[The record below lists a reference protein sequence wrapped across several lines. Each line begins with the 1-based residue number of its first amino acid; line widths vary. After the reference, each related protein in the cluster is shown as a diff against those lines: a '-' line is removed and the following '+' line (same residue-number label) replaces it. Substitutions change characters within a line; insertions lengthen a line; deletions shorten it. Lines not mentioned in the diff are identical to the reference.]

1 MKKTFIITLICTMA
15 IEVNA
20 QINARLFRESDVS
33 ETMITFVYAGDIW
46 TVSKSGGVATK
57 LSSPTG
63 NEKFPKFSPDGSQIA
78 FTANYD
84 GNWDVY
90 VIPTTGGLPKRLTS
104 HGGYDEVVD
113 WHPDG
118 SKILFTSSRASGRQ
132 RFSQF
137 FEISSEG
144 GQPQKL
150 AIPYGSLGSYSSDGT
165 KLAFN
170 FKSRINRTWKRYKG
184 GWAPDIWTYDLAS
197 NTSANI
203 TNNASSD
210 EFPMWA
216 GDKIFYSSDNGSN
229 SRYNLWMYDTN
240 TGANTQITNYTE
252 YDVHYPSLGP
262 KDIIYENEG
271 KLYLMDLATQQSREV
286 KVTVITD
293 QITLAEKRVAV
304 GDNMQW
310 YDISPDG
317 KRLII
322 SARGDVFSIP
332 AENGITRNLTNSD
345 GANDR
350 TPSWSPDGKKI
361 AYWSDQSGEYQLII
375 HDTQTDETDQV
386 TSYTSGFKYALFWS
400 PDSKKVAF
408 VNQAMEMSYFDLIT
422 KQTTKIDQGLY
433 MFHGPLSNYTF
444 SWSSDS
450 KWIAYSKE
458 NTNRNSSI
466 HLFNTSSK
474 VSTRVTSE
482 FYNDFSPTFDP
493 DNNYLFFLTNRNIRP
508 LYSDLDNTF
517 IYPNSTMIA
526 AVPLT
531 SAADH
536 LLAPKNDEVEVKKDE
551 KEDAKDESKKKDKKK
566 KDDNKPEES
575 SVKIDFIGFENRI
588 TLLPVDGG
596 NYGGLEAVSGK
607 VVFMHYPNTG
617 SASRSSSLEYY
628 DIEDREVKTIMD
640 NANGFEIAANGKK
653 VAVSSRGKVAVVNI
667 AEGQK
672 MDKPVDMSNA
682 SMTIKPMNE
691 WKQLFQESWRLQ
703 RDYFY
708 DADMHGVDWELV
720 GKQYEKLIEQ
730 CVTRW
735 DVGFVLGE
743 LIGELNASHTYRG
756 GGDLERSKNVNV
768 GYLGIDWAQKNG
780 AHQVGRIIRGAAW
793 DAEVKSPLDE
803 VGVGVKAGDYILA
816 VNGIP
821 MNGSK
826 SPYDAFQGMANQTV
840 ELTVNNTASITNA
853 RKVLVKTLRSE
864 SRLRHLEW
872 IEANRKK
879 VEEATGGKAGY
890 IYVRSTGIDG
900 QNELIRQFTGQL
912 HKEALIVDERFN
924 SGGQIPDRFIEMLDR
939 KPLAYWAVRDGETW
953 SWPPSGNFGPKTMLI
968 NGWSGS
974 GGDAFP
980 DYFRKAGL
988 GPLIGTRTWGGL
1000 IGISGAPSLID
1011 GGNVTVPTF
1020 RMYDPSGEWFKEGY
1034 GVDPDMEVKENP
1046 GQLAQGNDAQLQ
1058 KAIEYINEQLANYN
1072 GKPNPPAK
1080 EDR

>member
-1 MKKTFIITLICTMA
+1 MKKLLLCTFLTTLIGME
-15 IEVNA
+15 IHA
-20 QINARLFRESDVS
+20 QINARMFREPDVS
-33 ETMITFVYAGDIW
+33 ETMIAFVYAGDIW
-46 TVSKSGGVATK
+46 TVSKSGGMATK

-63 NEKFPKFSPDGSQIA
+63 EEKFPKFSPDGSQIA

-90 VIPTTGGLPKRLTS
+90 VIPTSGGLPKRLTS
-104 HGGYDEVVD
+104 HGGFDQVID

-137 FEISSEG
+137 FEISKDG

-150 AIPYGSLGSYSSDGT
+150 ALPYGSLGSYSPDGS

-184 GWAPDIWTYDLAS
+184 GWAPDIWTYDLTS
-197 NTSANI
+197 NTSVNI

-216 GDKIFYSSDNGSN
+216 GDKIFYSSDNGPN
-229 SRYNLWMYDTN
+229 TRYNLWMYDTSN
-240 TGANTQITNYTE
+240 GTNSQITNYSE
-252 YDVHYPSLGP
+252 YDIHYPSLGP
-262 KDIIYENEG
+262 SDIVYENEG
-271 KLYLMDLATQQSREV
+271 KLYLMDIASQQSQEV
-286 KVTVITD
+286 RVNVVTD
-293 QITLAEKRVAV
+293 QLALAEKRVNV
-304 GDNMQW
+304 GNNMSW
-310 YDISPDG
+310 YDVSPDG

-322 SARGDVFSIP
+322 AARGDVFSLP
-332 AENGITRNLTNSD
+332 AEDGVTLNLTTSD
-345 GANDR
+345 NANDR

-361 AYWSDQSGEYQLII
+361 AYWSDASGEYQLMI
-375 HDTQTDETDQV
+375 HDTQTGKKDQV

-408 VNQAMEMSYFDLIT
+408 VNQAMEMNYFDL
-422 KQTTKIDQGLY
+422 KSRQTTKIDQGLF
-433 MFHGPLSNYTF
+433 MFHGPLSGYTF

-458 NTNRNSSI
+458 NLNRNSSI
-466 HLFNTSSK
+466 HLFNTETK
-474 VSTRVTSE
+474 VSTRVTSD
-482 FYNDFSPTFDP
+482 FYSDFSPTFDP
-493 DNNYLFFLTNRNIRP
+493 DNNYLFFLTNRRISP

-517 IYPNSTMIA
+517 IYPNSTMLA

-531 SAADH
+531 TSADH
-536 LLAPKNDEVEVKKDE
+536 LLAPKNDEVEIKKEE
-551 KEDAKDESKKKDKKK
+551 KKEEGTKKDKKK
-566 KDDNKPEES
+566 KEEDKPADT
-575 SVKIDFIGFENRI
+575 SVEIDLSGFENRI
-588 TLLPVDGG
+588 ILLPVDGG

-617 SASRSSSLEYY
+617 SASNSSSLEYY
-628 DIEDREVKTIMD
+628 DIEDRKVKTIMS

-653 VAVSSRGKVAVVNI
+653 IAVSSRGKVAIVSI

-672 MDKPVDMSNA
+672 MDKSVDMSNA
-682 SMTIKPMNE
+682 SMTINPMNE
-691 WKQLFQESWRLQ
+691 WKQIFKESWRLQ

-708 DADMHGVDWELV
+708 DADMHGLDWDAV

-735 DVGFVLGE
+735 DVNFVLGE

-756 GGDLERSKNVNV
+756 GGDLENSANVNV
-768 GYLGIDWAQKNG
+768 GYLGIDWSQNNG
-780 AHQVGRIIRGAAW
+780 AYQVGRIIRGAAW

-803 VGVGVKAGDYILA
+803 VGVNIKEGDYILA

-821 MNGSK
+821 LDGSQ
-826 SPYDAFQGMANQTV
+826 SPYAAFQGVAGQTV
-840 ELTVNNTASITNA
+840 ELTVNGSASMNNA

-872 IEANRKK
+872 IETNRKK
-879 VEEATGGKAGY
+879 VEEATGGRAGY

-912 HKEALIVDERFN
+912 HKEALIIDERFN

-953 SWPPSGNFGPKTMLI
+953 SWPPSGNFGPKAMLI

-1011 GGNVTVPTF
+1011 GGGVTVPTF
-1020 RMYDPSGEWFKEGY
+1020 RMYDPNGEWFKEGY
-1034 GVDPDMEVKENP
+1034 GVDPDVEIKENP
-1046 GQLAQGNDAQLQ
+1046 GQLAQGNDGQLQ
-1058 KAIEYINEQLANYN
+1058 RAIEYINEQLENYK
-1072 GKPNPPAK
+1072 GKPDPPAK
-1080 EDR
+1080 EKR

>member
-1 MKKTFIITLICTMA
+1 MKNIFISILLICCFAVETH
-15 IEVNA
+15 A
-20 QINARLFRESDVS
+20 QINARMLREPDVS
-33 ETMITFVYAGDIW
+33 ESMIVFVYAGDIW
-46 TVSKSGGVATK
+46 TVSKSGGLATK
-57 LSSPTG
+57 LSSPAG
-63 NEKFPKFSPDGSQIA
+63 EEKFPKFSPDGSQIA

-104 HGGYDEVVD
+104 HGGYDQIID

-118 SKILFTSSRASGRQ
+118 SKILFTSSRESGRQ

-144 GQPQKL
+144 GHPQKL
-150 AIPYGSLGSYSSDGT
+150 ALPYGSLGAYSPDGS

-184 GWAPDIWTYDLAS
+184 GWAPDIWTYDLAT
-197 NTSANI
+197 NTSVNI
-203 TNNASSD
+203 TNNATSD

-216 GDKIFYSSDNGSN
+216 GDKIFYSSDNGPN
-229 SRYNLWMYDTN
+229 SRYNLWVHDTN
-240 TGANTQITNYTE
+240 TGANTQITKYTE
-252 YDVHYPSLGP
+252 YDIHYPSLGP
-262 KDIIYENEG
+262 KDIVYENEG
-271 KLYLMDLATQQSREV
+271 KLYLMDIASQQSKEV
-286 KVTVITD
+286 QVNVVTD
-293 QITLAEKRVAV
+293 QRSLVEKRVNV
-304 GDNMQW
+304 GDNMSW
-310 YDISPDG
+310 YDVSPDG

-332 AENGITRNLTNSD
+332 AENGVTRNLTNSD

-350 TPSWSPDGKKI
+350 TPAWSPDGKKI
-361 AYWSDQSGEYQLII
+361 AYWSDQSGEYQLMIR
-375 HDTQTDETDQV
+375 DTQTGKADQV
-386 TSYTSGFKYALFWS
+386 TNYTSGFKYTLFWA
-400 PDSKKVAF
+400 PDSEKVAF
-408 VNQAMEMSYFDLIT
+408 VNQAMEMSYFDLKT
-422 KQTTKIDQGLY
+422 KQTIKIDKGLY
-433 MFHGPLSNYTF
+433 MFHGPLSGYTF

-458 NTNRNSSI
+458 NLNRKSSI
-466 HLFNTSSK
+466 HLFNTSTK
-474 VSTRVTSE
+474 TSTRVTSE
-482 FYNDFSPTFDP
+482 FYNDYSPTFDP

-517 IYPNSTMIA
+517 IYPNSTLFA

-531 SAADH
+531 KAADH
-536 LLAPKNDEVEVKKDE
+536 LLAPKNDEVEVAKEEKKAE
-551 KEDAKDESKKKDKKK
+551 EPKKGKKK
-566 KDDNKPEES
+566 KEDDKPS
-575 SVKIDFIGFENRI
+575 DTSVKIDLTDFENRI
-588 TLLPVDGG
+588 ILLPVQAG

-617 SASRSSSLEYY
+617 SASRSSSLKYY
-628 DIEDREVKTIMD
+628 DIKDREVKTIMD
-640 NANGFEIAANGKK
+640 GANGFEIAANGKK
-653 VAVSSRGKVAVVNI
+653 VAVSSNGRIAVVNI
-667 AEGQK
+667 SAGQK
-672 MDKPVDMSNA
+672 MDKPVDMSNV

-691 WKQLFQESWRLQ
+691 WKQIFRESWRLE

-708 DADMHGVDWELV
+708 DADMHGLDWDAV

-735 DVGFVLGE
+735 DVNFVLGE

-780 AHQVGRIIRGAAW
+780 AYQVGRIIRGAAW
-793 DAEVKSPLDE
+793 DAEVRSPLDE
-803 VGVGVKAGDYILA
+803 VGVGVREGDYILA

-821 MNGSK
+821 IDASK
-826 SPYDAFQGMANQTV
+826 SPHAAFQGMANKTV
-840 ELTVNNTASITNA
+840 ELTVNSTASMTNA
-853 RKVLVKTLRSE
+853 RKVLVKTMRSE

-872 IEANRKK
+872 IETNRKK

-912 HKEALIVDERFN
+912 HKEALIIDERFN

-953 SWPPSGNFGPKTMLI
+953 SWPPSGNFGPKAMLI

-980 DYFRKAGL
+980 DYFRKTGL

-1000 IGISGAPSLID
+1000 IGISGAPALID
-1011 GGNVTVPTF
+1011 GGSVSVPTF
-1020 RMYDPSGEWFKEGY
+1020 RMYDPDGEWFREGH

-1046 GQLAQGNDAQLQ
+1046 GQLAQGVDAQLQ
-1058 KAIEYINEQLANYN
+1058 KAIEYINEQLANYK
-1072 GKPNPPAK
+1072 GTPSPPAK

>member
-1 MKKTFIITLICTMA
+1 MKKILVCSFLLILMTLETQ
-15 IEVNA
+15 A
-20 QINARLFRESDVS
+20 QINARMLREPDVS
-33 ETMITFVYAGDIW
+33 ESMITFVYAGDIW
-46 TVSKSGGVATK
+46 TVPKSGGTATK
-57 LSSPTG
+57 LSSPLG
-63 NEKFPKFSPDGSQIA
+63 EEKFPKFSPDGSQIA

-90 VIPTTGGLPKRLTS
+90 VIPSTGGLPKRLTS
-104 HGGYDEVVD
+104 HGGFDQVID

-118 SKILFTSSRASGRQ
+118 SKILFASSRASGRQ

-137 FEISSEG
+137 FEISKDG
-144 GQPQKL
+144 GMPQKL
-150 AIPYGSLGSYSSDGT
+150 DLPYGSLGSYSPDGS

-197 NTSANI
+197 NTSKNI

-210 EFPMWA
+210 EFPMWV
-216 GDKIFYSSDNGSN
+216 GDKIFYSSDNGPN
-229 SRYNLWMYDTN
+229 TRYNLWMYDTN
-240 TGANTQITNYTE
+240 SGANTQITDYSE
-252 YDVHYPSLGP
+252 YDIHFPSAGP
-262 KDIIYENEG
+262 NNIVYENEG
-271 KLYLMDLATQQSREV
+271 KLYLMDIETQKSQEV
-286 KVTVITD
+286 VVNVVTD
-293 QITLAEKRVAV
+293 QLSLAEKRVNV
-304 GDNMQW
+304 GNNMSW
-310 YDISPDG
+310 YDVSPDG

-322 SARGDVFSIP
+322 SARGDVFSLP
-332 AENGITRNLTNSD
+332 AENGVTRNLTNSD
-345 GANDR
+345 DANDR

-361 AYWSDQSGEYQLII
+361 AYWSDQSGEYQLMI
-375 HDTQTDETDQV
+375 HNTQSGETDQV
-386 TSYTSGFKYALFWS
+386 TNYTSGFKYALFWS
-400 PDSKKVAF
+400 PDSEKIAF
-408 VNQAMEMSYFDLIT
+408 VNQAMEMSYFDLNSR
-422 KQTTKIDQGLY
+422 QTIKIDQGLF
-433 MFHGPLSNYTF
+433 MFHGPLSGYTF

-458 NTNRNSSI
+458 NLNRNSSI
-466 HLFNTSSK
+466 HLFNTDTK
-474 VSTRVTSE
+474 VSTQVTSD

-493 DNNYLFFLTNRNIRP
+493 DNNYLFFLTNRSIRP

-531 SAADH
+531 TGTDH
-536 LLAPKNDEVEVKKDE
+536 LLAPKNDEVEVKKEE
-551 KEDAKDESKKKDKKK
+551 KKEEAKKDKKK
-566 KDDNKPEES
+566 KGDDKPAES
-575 SVKIDFIGFENRI
+575 SVKIDLSDFENRI
-588 TLLPVDGG
+588 ILLPVDGG
-596 NYGGLEAVSGK
+596 NYGSLEAVSGK
-607 VVFMHYPNTG
+607 VVFKHYSNTG
-617 SASRSSSLEYY
+617 SANNNTSLEYY
-628 DIEDREVKTIMD
+628 DIEDREVKTIIS
-640 NANGFEIAANGKK
+640 NASGFEIAANGEKI
-653 VAVSSRGKVAVVNI
+653 AVSSRGKVAIVSI

-672 MDKPVDMSNA
+672 MDKSVDMSNA
-682 SMTIKPMNE
+682 SVTISPMNE
-691 WKQLFQESWRLQ
+691 WKQIFKESWRLQ

-708 DADMHGVDWELV
+708 DEDMHGLDWESV

-735 DVGFVLGE
+735 DVNFVLGE

-756 GGDLERSKNVNV
+756 GGDLESSSNVNV
-768 GYLGIDWAQKNG
+768 GYLGIDWTQSNG
-780 AHQVGRIIRGAAW
+780 AYQVGRIVRGAAW

-803 VGVGVKAGDYILA
+803 VGVDIKEGDYILA
-816 VNGIP
+816 VNGI
-821 MNGSK
+821 SLDASR
-826 SPYDAFQGMANQTV
+826 SPYAAFQGMAGQTV
-840 ELTVNNTASITNA
+840 ELTVGSTTSLSNA
-853 RKVLVKTLRSE
+853 RKVLVKTLRNE

-872 IEANRKK
+872 IEANRKR

-912 HKEALIVDERFN
+912 HKEALIIDERFN

-953 SWPPSGNFGPKTMLI
+953 SWPPSGNFGPKAMLI

-1011 GGNVTVPTF
+1011 GGGVTVPTF

-1034 GVDPDMEVKENP
+1034 GVDPDVEIKENP
-1046 GQLAQGNDAQLQ
+1046 GQLALGNDGQLQ
-1058 KAIEYINEQLANYN
+1058 RAIEYINEQLKDYE

-1080 EDR
+1080 EKR